1 MLTPEEINHYFAVA
15 DELRE
20 QFDHVDSVKRRNFN
34 VCTSC
39 GSHNIVSCYADGC
52 DVCQDCAVVQSLPI
66 YQHAVV
72 NLAKM
77 SNYKRIHHFHE
88 RITQFMLTESSIKPE
103 HMAQIK
109 DCFQAGGFEQID
121 KTVVRKILRSL
132 NMQQYIEKWLQIIW
146 QIAGVRPP
154 SPPQRILMKLDVMF
168 VAMQAPFAQLKPESR
183 KNFLNYNYVFVRLF
197 DLLGVPEFCCF
208 FPLIKSKSKLNAL
221 DQQWVN
227 ICSELNWPVRPLV
240 HVKPFAIKV
249 R

>member
-1 MLTPEEINHYFAVA
+1 
-15 DELRE
+15 
-20 QFDHVDSVKRRNFN
+20 
-34 VCTSC
+34 
-39 GSHNIVSCYADGC
+39 
-52 DVCQDCAVVQSLPI
+52 
-66 YQHAVV
+66 
-72 NLAKM
+72 
-77 SNYKRIHHFHE
+77 
-88 RITQFMLTESSIKPE
+88 
-103 HMAQIK
+103 
-109 DCFQAGGFEQID
+109 
-121 KTVVRKILRSL
+121 
-132 NMQQYIEKWLQIIW
+132 
-146 QIAGVRPP
+146 
-154 SPPQRILMKLDVMF
+154 MKLDVMF